1 MISIFLFSA
10 TWTAAKETSPPKK
23 GEQVHKTQSVGILR
37 NVVFQIESG
46 VGEVSNKTVGRIEL
60 LTPRPFTSNIC
71 TRDPLVLDEGPSS
84 KPVPSQFIRPLL
96 YKKTAPRCVFYALFT
111 RSYPW
116 DSHIYIKP
124 AYCRFDSVLRQLTFL
139 QKTICTLHLGNR
151 RHVLITSGL
160 QTRPRPWAAVQL
172 GSLARTLLFLQPKLP
187 PLISLDAGARAH
199 TGRALN
205 SAHNKQQAGFI
216 VCLASLVNCS
226 IYTLP

>member
-1 MISIFLFSA
+1 MLF
-10 TWTAAKETSPPKK
+10 
-23 GEQVHKTQSVGILR
+23 
-37 NVVFQIESG
+37 FQIESG
-46 VGEVSNKTVGRIEL
+46 VGEVSNKSVGRIEL

-96 YKKTAPRCVFYALFT
+96 DKKTAPRCVFYAPFT

-116 DSHIYIKP
+116 DSHICITL
-124 AYCRFDSVLRQLTFL
+124 AYCRRFDSVLRQLTFL
-139 QKTICTLHLGNR
+139 QKAICTLHLGNR

-160 QTRPRPWAAVQL
+160 QTRSGPWAAVQL
-172 GSLARTLLFLQPKLP
+172 GSLARTLSCLQPKLP
-187 PLISLDAGARAH
+187 PLISLDDDAH
-199 TGRALN
+199 AHLGCALN
-205 SAHNKQQAGFI
+205 SAHNNQQAGFI